1 VAAADKTQHSTAL
14 AAARQAL
21 ANTSIHRLLSVHCER
36 ATAAAIEA
44 SSVVLGLQTR
54 ERAVFDQI
62 RDVFDTD
69 VQGTGRDDL
78 GECRHRVLR
87 SSKASIGLNAR
98 AAARRS
104 SSAALTILSLG

>member
-1 VAAADKTQHSTAL
+1 MSDMHASEPFGGWRLVRGVRERQVQDPQNMTDTAI
-14 AAARQAL
+14 AP
-21 ANTSIHRLLSVHCER
+21 
-36 ATAAAIEA
+36 
-44 SSVVLGLQTR
+44 VVLGLQTR